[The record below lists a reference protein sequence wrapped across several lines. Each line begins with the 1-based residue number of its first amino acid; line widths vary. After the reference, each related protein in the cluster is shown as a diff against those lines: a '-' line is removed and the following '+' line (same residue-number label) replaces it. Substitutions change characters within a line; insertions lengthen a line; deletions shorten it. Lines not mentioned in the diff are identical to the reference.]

1 MVADQLLQI
10 KYYIRIFYKN
20 TRAMTTKLTL
30 TVKKSIIDRAKSYA
44 KNTDRSLS
52 EIIETYLA
60 TITEENYSTEL
71 SPKLKKIVGAVKLP
85 NDFNDKEELRSA
97 LEKKHL

>member
-1 MVADQLLQI
+1 
-10 KYYIRIFYKN
+10 
-20 TRAMTTKLTL
+20 MTTKLTS

-60 TITEENYSTEL
+60 TITEENHSTEL

-85 NDFNDKEELRSA
+85 NDFNDKVELRSA

>member
-1 MVADQLLQI
+1 
-10 KYYIRIFYKN
+10 
-20 TRAMTTKLTL
+20 MTTKLTL

-52 EIIETYLA
+52 EIVETYLA
-60 TITEENYSTEL
+60 TITEEHYSTEL

-85 NDFNDKEELRSA
+85 NDFNDKEELRVA
-97 LEKKHL
+97 LESKHL

>member
-1 MVADQLLQI
+1 
-10 KYYIRIFYKN
+10 
-20 TRAMTTKLTL
+20 MTTKLTL

-85 NDFNDKEELRSA
+85 NDFNDNEELRLA

>member
-1 MVADQLLQI
+1 
-10 KYYIRIFYKN
+10 
-20 TRAMTTKLTL
+20 MTTKLTL

-44 KNTDRSLS
+44 KNTNRSLS